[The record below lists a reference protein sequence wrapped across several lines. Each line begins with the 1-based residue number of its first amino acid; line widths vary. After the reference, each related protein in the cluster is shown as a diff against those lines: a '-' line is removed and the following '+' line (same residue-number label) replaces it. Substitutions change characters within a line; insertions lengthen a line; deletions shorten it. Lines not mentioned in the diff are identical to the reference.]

1 MYPIPALY
9 LMLSGGGSEPLPPG
23 SIKKVAFT
31 RMAPSTMKRSMAI
44 LLNDGRLYTQ
54 GDNFWGECADGTTS
68 PFYNHWF
75 LAASNVADVFGVGKA
90 FVVKYLNGGWQF
102 SGDASQF
109 TGSGDVTTT
118 WTSFPSS
125 ITGTISLSSLSSVTG
140 SNGNTLWVT
149 DSGVLYGS
157 GNNSNGCL
165 GSGNSNPIS
174 TPRTIS
180 TSCVRAFALNACSTY
195 LNNVGVPRVS
205 GVTYGINGTST
216 SQTTSFVSVSFN
228 GITETVYV
236 KEWMT
241 NETNTIVIAS
251 TGVDDNDHY
260 LYVRGILPGG
270 TAATYQKVPNFGPF
284 STFRVIDGGQS
295 HFFIADDVLY
305 ALGDSSAVLGL
316 GNGSTSVTMPT
327 PVPVPTGEG
336 WDLSK
341 LTCVADMKGEII
353 TQGVSLS
360 HWMVYDGNLF
370 YTGEPKEFFNSAAPV
385 TKFTNIPETSFE
397 GIAADSI
404 TTGSIGI
411 AIVGATKQLTW
422 SIDPPGA
429 EIYDLQF
436 TSSHPEFATVDEDG
450 LMTFVAEGGFDITM
464 TAKTGSGSN
473 MKTLT
478 DTSGGYASTMG
489 MATDSL
495 SAMVV
500 GETKQLVYT
509 VTPEGVENLDGY
521 TITFSSEDP
530 AVATVDET
538 GLITAVADGG
548 TRIHATAKLQTV
560 TADDSSY
567 LSVDAAP

>member
-180 TSCVRAFALNACSTY
+180 TSCVRVFALNACSTY
-195 LNNVGVPRVS
+195 LNNVGAPRVS

-216 SQTTSFVSVSFN
+216 SQTTSFVSVTFPAS
-228 GITETVYV
+228 ETVYV
-236 KEWMT
+236 KEWLS
-241 NETNTIVIAS
+241 NESNSVAIAS
-251 TGVDDNDHY
+251 TGADDNQHY
-260 LYVRGILPGG
+260 LYTRGI
-270 TAATYQKVPNFGPF
+270 TTDSKTYTKVTGFGPF
-284 STFRVIDGGQS
+284 ETFRVIDGGES
-295 HFFIADDVLY
+295 KFFIADDVLY
-305 ALGDSSAVLGL
+305 AIGDMPGVLGL
-316 GNGSTSVTMPT
+316 GAGSSSVTVPS
-327 PVPVPTGEG
+327 PVPVPTGED

-341 LTCVADMKGEII
+341 LTCVADMKGENL
-353 TQGVSLS
+353 TQGGSLS

-370 YTGEPKEFFNSAAPV
+370 YTGEPQAFFNSASPV

>member
-1 MYPIPALY
+1 MYPIPALF

-31 RMAPSTMKRSMAI
+31 RMAPSGMKRSMAI

-75 LAASNVADVFGVGKA
+75 LASSNVTDVFGVGKA
-90 FVVKYLNGGWQF
+90 FVVKYFNGGWQF
-102 SGDASQF
+102 AGDASQF
-109 TGSGDVTTT
+109 TGSGGATST

-125 ITGTISLSSLSSVTG
+125 ITGTISLATLASVTG
-140 SNGNTLWVT
+140 ANGNTLWVT
-149 DSGVLYGS
+149 EAGVLYGS

-165 GSGNSNPIS
+165 GSGNSNPIPI
-174 TPRTIS
+174 PRTIS
-180 TSCVRAFALNACSTY
+180 SSCVRAFSLNACSTY

-216 SQTTSFVSVSFN
+216 SQTTSFVSVTFT
-228 GITETVYV
+228 GVTDTVYV
-236 KEWMT
+236 KEWLT
-241 NETNTIVIAS
+241 NESTTIAIAS
-251 TGVDDNDHY
+251 TGADDNDHY
-260 LYVRGILPGG
+260 LYTRAIVPGG
-270 TAATYQKVPNFGPF
+270 TTASYVKVPDFGPF
-284 STFRVIDGGQS
+284 STFRVLEGDQS
-295 HFFIADDVLY
+295 KFFIADDVLY
-305 ALGDSSAVLGL
+305 ALGDSSTVLGL
-316 GNGSTSVTMPT
+316 GSGSTFVTVPT
-327 PVPVPTGEG
+327 PVPVPTGED
-336 WDLSK
+336 WDLTK
-341 LTCVADMKGEII
+341 LSYVADMKGETL
-353 TQGVSLS
+353 TQGGSSS
-360 HWMVYDGNLF
+360 HWMVYDGNLY
-370 YTGEPKEFFNSAAPV
+370 YTGNPQGFFNSSPIV
-385 TKFTNIPETSFE
+385 SKFTNVPETSFE

-464 TAKTGSGSN
+464 TAKTGSGAN

-500 GETKQLVYT
+500 GETKQLTYT